1 MAFQAP
7 LISLLCLD
15 ALQLQAQ
22 MLDKINIKIMSII
35 IADNARRPFDTT
47 KKKKKKKKRSNLC
60 QLVDHNRTKR

>member
-1 MAFQAP
+1 M
-7 LISLLCLD
+7 LCLD

-35 IADNARRPFDTT
+35 IADDARRPFDTT
-47 KKKKKKKKRSNLC
+47 KKKKKKRSNLC

>member
-35 IADNARRPFDTT
+35 VADDARRPFDTT
-47 KKKKKKKKRSNLC
+47 KKKKKKQFVSISWS
-60 QLVDHNRTKR
+60 

>member
-35 IADNARRPFDTT
+35 IADDARRPFDTT
-47 KKKKKKKKRSNLC
+47 KKKKKKRSNLC